1 VSEAAPERRQQIER
15 EGRHRRPRFLEEGG
29 IDLAPTT
36 RR

>member
-29 IDLAPTT
+29 IDLAPTA